1 MVSLTLNDILL
12 LNGPMFAHWAD
23 LRNAA
28 KMRTSSSS
36 LLGFSPLRFQR
47 RDTDLG
53 LAISYIFICEAGFL
67 GVNGLL
73 PKRA

>member
-1 MVSLTLNDILL
+1 MDENPVIILL
-12 LNGPMFAHWAD
+12 VCKCSLLKKIPMN
-23 LRNAA
+23 LRNTYLY
-28 KMRTSSSS
+28 KPINE
-36 LLGFSPLRFQR
+36 FSPLKFQR

-53 LAISYIFICEAGFL
+53 LAILYIFICEAGFL